1 MVPANF
7 NQLYYFWA
15 VSRSKSLTAAAA
27 SLLMTQSNLSHQMN
41 SLESALGRRLMTRT
55 RKGVDLTAEGQAL
68 AAVCARMFEPASEY
82 LNALRA
88 GREAPPPP
96 FRLVSVRT
104 VSRHD
109 LLSMA
114 EFLRSRRPA
123 VSLRILAA
131 TNEGAA
137 ARLRDGLADAAIS
150 DTDLGARLGRDF
162 RSTLIRRR
170 PFFFAASAALARGAK
185 RFPECFQS
193 LPLLLR
199 PVEHPVRKQVD
210 AFFARKGLAPVIA
223 VETDDPELILA
234 MALRGEGVCALD
246 PEDIS
251 RELARGQMALLHRE
265 SVGISGELR
274 LISARRPPSHPLLRG
289 ALEALI
295 RRASQAAKGP

>member
-15 VSRSKSLTAAAA
+15 VSRSRSLTAAAS
-27 SLLMTQSNLSHQMN
+27 SLLMTQSNLSHQMG
-41 SLESALGRRLMTRT
+41 SLESALGRRLMTRS
-55 RKGVDLTAEGQAL
+55 RKGVSLTAEGQTL
-68 AAVCARMFEPASEY
+68 AGVCARMFEPAIEY

-96 FRLVSVRT
+96 FRLVCART
-104 VSRHD
+104 VSHHD
-109 LLSMA
+109 VLSTA
-114 EFLRSRRPA
+114 EYLRIRRPE
-123 VSLRILAA
+123 VSLRILAV
-131 TNEGAA
+131 TNEVAA

-150 DTDLGARLGRDF
+150 DTDLAARLGRDF

-170 PFFFAASAALARGAK
+170 PFFFAASAALARRAS

-199 PVEHPVRKQVD
+199 PTDHPVRKQVD
-210 AFFARKGLAPVIA
+210 AFLSRKGLAPVIA

-251 RELARGQMALLHRE
+251 REIARGRMALLHRE
-265 SVGISGELR
+265 SVGISSEVR

-289 ALEALI
+289 ALEALM
-295 RRASQAAKGP
+295 RRAS